1 MSRRSPNSGTILN
14 SPAQFSEKAKGSSR
28 FAWISSGLA
37 GRTAREAKKMFAEAV
52 ALYLETCFE
61 NNLPY
66 VRPVPGEEEP
76 RLRPLDNFLELFPLK
91 VNFKVRS
98 IA

>member
-1 MSRRSPNSGTILN
+1 MSRRSPNSGTISN

-37 GRTAREAKKMFAEAV
+37 GRTAREAKKMLAEAV

-66 VRPVPGEEEP
+66 VRPVPGEEDP
-76 RLRPLDNFLELFPLK
+76 RIRPSDSFVEMFPLK
-91 VNFKVRS
+91 VDFQVH
-98 IA
+98 AVA